1 MHYIG
6 IDQSFT
12 STGFVIKDINNTIVK
27 YGTCSSP
34 KSNEN
39 DIYKRAWDISQQLKT
54 VFSICETDS
63 IICIEGLSFGGFGS
77 ATRDLAGL
85 QFTIINVLRELYSFN
100 NIHVISPTSLKKSA
114 LGIGKGGKIDMHN
127 AVPENIKTMFINDK
141 YKKTNGLYD
150 IVDAYWLST
159 YAYNQFK
166 KETI

>member
-1 MHYIG
+1 MYDVG
-6 IDQSFT
+6 MDQSFT
-12 STGFVIKDINNTIVK
+12 STGYVIKDENSTIIK

-34 KSNEN
+34 KSGGQ
-39 DIYKRAWDISQQLKT
+39 DIYKRAWDISQQLKDI
-54 VFSICETDS
+54 FKEYSIDS
-63 IICIEGLSFGGFGS
+63 PICIEGLSFGGFGS

-85 QFTIINVLRELYSFN
+85 QFTIINVLREIHYFN
-100 NIHVISPTSLKKSA
+100 NIHVISPMSLKKSA
-114 LGIGKGGKIDMHN
+114 LGIGKGSKIDMHN
-127 AVPENIKTMFINDK
+127 AVPENVKTMFINDK